1 MTRNITAQ
9 QLHSTFEEAFNRQ
22 DLDGLVAMYE
32 PDAVMVQPDGSL
44 AIGLDAIRQHFLGVL
59 ATNGRMTVHTR
70 YAVEAAD
77 LALMSLKWTLTG
89 GDETMSAVT
98 AEVARRQPDGG
109 WLYVL
114 DHPFANPEP
123 DAAAAIGPEAAS
135 SGI

>member
-70 YAVEAAD
+70 YAVEAANTT
-77 LALMSLKWTLTG
+77 LMSCEWTLTA
-89 GDETMSAVT
+89 GDETKSAVT
-98 AEVARRQPDGG
+98 AEVARRQPNGG
-109 WLYVL
+109 WLYFI
-114 DHPFANPEP
+114 DHPFASLEPE
-123 DAAAAIGPEAAS
+123 AAAAIGPEAAT